1 MNEYELYSGGCVCG
15 AIRYR
20 VLGPPAMV
28 TYCHCD
34 DCRKNSG
41 SIVSVLAGF
50 QQAGFELERG
60 NPTSFE
66 ATPTVKRSFC
76 KSCGT
81 PLKVEE

>member
-41 SIVSVLAGF
+41 SIVSVLAGVTWWAI
-50 QQAGFELERG
+50 QLRRTAGRETTAADSSRNSL
-60 NPTSFE
+60 
-66 ATPTVKRSFC
+66 
-76 KSCGT
+76 
-81 PLKVEE
+81 LVECVANRR